1 MKRPALLILL
11 LISTFLLSYIYF
23 QEIFNLDKL
32 KENIYLLKIWISEEF
47 YVSRVLFFILYIFFS
62 GLSFPILPS
71 ILTVAAG
78 ALFGVVE
85 GVIIVSFASTIGA
98 CICFLLSR
106 YLLNNFINNNFEKTK
121 LIVDKKFSENGIYY
135 LLSLRLIPTI
145 SFALINLIMG
155 ILPIS
160 LFRFYYIS
168 QLGMLPATIIYVNA
182 GSEIAKVNSINDI
195 ISFTL
200 LISFILLA
208 ILPLLIKFI
217 IDYVTNLK
225 NT

>member
-11 LISTFLLSYIYF
+11 LISTFLLSYIYL

-47 YVSRVLFFILYIFFS
+47 YVTRVLFFILYIFFS

-195 ISFTL
+195 MSFTL
-200 LISFILLA
+200 LISLILLA

-217 IDYVTNLK
+217 IDYGINLK

>member
-32 KENIYLLKIWISEEF
+32 KENIYLLKTWISEKF
-47 YVSRVLFFILYIFFS
+47 YISRVLFFTLYILFS

-182 GSEIAKVNSINDI
+182 GSEIANVNSINDI
-195 ISFTL
+195 MSFTL
-200 LISFILLA
+200 LISLILLA
-208 ILPLLIKFI
+208 FLPLLIKFI
-217 IDYVTNLK
+217 IDYGINLK